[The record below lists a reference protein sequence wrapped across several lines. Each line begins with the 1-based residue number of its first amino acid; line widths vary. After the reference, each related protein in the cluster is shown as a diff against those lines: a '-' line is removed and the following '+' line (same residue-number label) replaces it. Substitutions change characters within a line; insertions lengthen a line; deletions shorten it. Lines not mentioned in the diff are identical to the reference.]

1 MQESYSLSEAETKS
15 FYEKGFAGP
24 FTLYEP
30 DEMTRLWEEVRM
42 DLLDTARAP
51 FPNSKLNY
59 DRHLD
64 MTPLSEMISHPRVVD
79 RVSSI
84 LGPDVLC
91 WRTEWFPKYPGD
103 EGTDWHQAESF
114 VEFEGTEKLVPTE
127 PEEGRPWELTAW
139 VAMSEA
145 TRENGCLKVMPGS
158 HRLWYFDEKRNIR
171 FEPETV
177 NKQVLTDGQKSGF
190 YGYDY
195 EKLKLDPNWKP
206 DEERAVHMEVKPGQF
221 FIFTSRCM
229 HGSNPNT
236 SKSSVRFGW
245 ATRFVPTHVK
255 VYAGQE
261 AFQHFG
267 EVLPL
272 NRYYTVLVK
281 GENRYRHNRA
291 RMPLKAART
300 TTKVTVG

>member
-1 MQESYSLSEAETKS
+1 MQKHYYLSDAEQDF
-15 FYEKGFAGP
+15 FYRNGYAGP
-24 FTLYEP
+24 FTLYDPE
-30 DEMTRLWEEVRM
+30 EMTPIWDGVRM
-42 DLLDTARAP
+42 DLLDSSAAC
-51 FPNSKLNY
+51 FPDSKLNY

-64 MTPLSEMISHPRVVD
+64 LAALNQIISHPRIVD

-84 LGPDVLC
+84 LGPDVLS

-114 VEFEGTEKLVPTE
+114 VEFEGTEKLVPTA
-127 PEEGRPWELTAW
+127 PEEGKPWELTAW
-139 VAMSEA
+139 ISMAEA
-145 TRENGCLKVMPGS
+145 TRENGCMKVMPGS
-158 HRLWYFDEKRNIR
+158 HRTWYFDEKRNIA
-171 FEPETV
+171 FEPENF
-177 NKQVLTDGQKSGF
+177 NKKLSEGQKSGF

-195 EKLKLDPNWKP
+195 DKLKLDPNWKP
-206 DEERAVHMEVKPGQF
+206 DESRAVHLEMKPGQF

-255 VYAGQE
+255 VYADQDS
-261 AFQHFG
+261 FHHFG

-272 NRYYTVLVK
+272 DRYSTVLVA
-281 GENRYRHNRA
+281 GEDRYRHNRV
-291 RMPLKAART
+291 RMPMAMPAAM
-300 TTKVTVG
+300 VA

>member
-1 MQESYSLSEAETKS
+1 MQKNYYLSEAEKNF
-15 FYEKGFAGP
+15 FYENGYAGP

-30 DEMTRLWEEVRM
+30 EDMTRIWEEVRM
-42 DLLDTARAP
+42 DLLDTSAAP

-64 MTPLSEMISHPRVVD
+64 LPALNQMISHPRIVD
-79 RVSSI
+79 RISSI
-84 LGPDVLC
+84 LGPDVLS

-114 VEFEGTEKLVPTE
+114 VEFEGTEKLVPTAA
-127 PEEGRPWELTAW
+127 EEGKPWELTAW

-145 TRENGCLKVMPGS
+145 TKENGCLKLMPKS
-158 HRLWYFDEKRNIR
+158 HRTWYFDEKRNIP
-171 FEPETV
+171 FEPENF
-177 NKQVLTDGQKSGF
+177 NKKVIDDGTKAGF

-195 EKLKLDPNWKP
+195 DKLKLDPNWKP
-206 DEERAVHMEVKPGQF
+206 DEEKAVHMEVKPGQF

-236 SKSSVRFGW
+236 SKDSVRFGW

-255 VYAGQE
+255 VYADQDS
-261 AFQHFG
+261 FQHFG

-272 NRYYTVLVK
+272 DRYTTVQVA
-281 GENRYRHNRA
+281 GEDRYRHNRV
-291 RMPLKAART
+291 RMPLSAAMT
-300 TTKVTVG
+300 TLA